1 MQNIKIQNF
10 LPFSLEQEL
19 YNVLTSSDFSWYWN
33 EAIIHGEKED
43 IKDSFQFTHTFIVN
57 NNSISNWLNLVL
69 PIVYLL
75 EKQLD
80 IKIKSIHRIKANLT
94 TKTIITK
101 SDIKNLYHK
110 DMDNSNYIS
119 FIYYVNNSDG
129 DTVVDNISFTPE
141 RNSIIWFK
149 SNTLHAGMFPK
160 INKRRIIINGI
171 LEI

>member
-1 MQNIKIQNF
+1 M
-10 LPFSLEQEL
+10 EQEL

-101 SDIKNLYHK
+101 SDIKNLYH
-110 DMDNSNYIS
+110 
-119 FIYYVNNSDG
+119 
-129 DTVVDNISFTPE
+129 
-141 RNSIIWFK
+141 
-149 SNTLHAGMFPK
+149 
-160 INKRRIIINGI
+160 INKNYHKVKEELEKRNLKKRNIPWTIYSIKNIIKPNLSKITSKLNKFTF
-171 LEI
+171 